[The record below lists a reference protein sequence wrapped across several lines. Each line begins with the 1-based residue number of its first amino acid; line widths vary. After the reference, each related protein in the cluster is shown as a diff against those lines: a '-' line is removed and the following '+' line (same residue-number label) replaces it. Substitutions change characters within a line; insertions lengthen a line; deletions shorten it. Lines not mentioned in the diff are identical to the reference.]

1 MCDPDDMQRRHVTD
15 DHTVVFSHLNLRQY
29 AALLYREQVKGEHR
43 QTFREL
49 SQRWLYSL
57 RLSLEASTPSLT
69 K

>member
-29 AALLYREQVKGEHR
+29 AALLYREQVKGEHH

-49 SQRWLYSL
+49 SP
-57 RLSLEASTPSLT
+57 RLALFPALVSRGIHS
-69 K
+69 